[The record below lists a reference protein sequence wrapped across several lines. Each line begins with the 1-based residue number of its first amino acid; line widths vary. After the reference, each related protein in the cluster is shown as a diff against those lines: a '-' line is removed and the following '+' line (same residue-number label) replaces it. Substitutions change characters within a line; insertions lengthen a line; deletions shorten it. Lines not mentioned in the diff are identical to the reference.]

1 MEENPW
7 KDLEPSKGL
16 YISSKDEASI
26 EKLQTRLGGK
36 KEYELHLDLLPE
48 PFIGN
53 PSAPIYLLNLNPG
66 YNKKNEAEMPIIR
79 DYIIKNNKHDK
90 SMEYPFYY
98 LITEKFDPK
107 VAAIKGSEWWQSKLS
122 QLKKEV
128 GDQQKLSKNI
138 FCIEYFPYHSMKYK
152 DCKEIGKLPSQKYV
166 RYLIEK
172 AINNEKNNE
181 NKIFIIMRS
190 LKKWLGLEE
199 LRSGLY
205 KLQKS
210 NRIFF
215 CSNYQNPAISFNNL
229 KELKLSLAD
238 IESSSTKDIYK
249 NDKNKKI
256 KEGRYLEIIK
266 MIK

>member
-1 MEENPW
+1 MENPW
-7 KDLEPSKGL
+7 KNLELNSEGP
-16 YISSKDEASI
+16 YISSGDEASI

-36 KEYELHLDLLPE
+36 EEYKLHLELLPE
-48 PFIGN
+48 PFIGDPN
-53 PSAPIYLLNLNPG
+53 APIYLLNLNPG
-66 YNKKNEAEMPIIR
+66 YKEENKSEMLIIQN
-79 DYIIKNNKHDK
+79 DIIDNNKHK
-90 SMEYPFYY
+90 SMNYPFYY
-98 LITEKFDPK
+98 LNPDEEK
-107 VAAIKGSEWWQSKLS
+107 AAIKGSEWWLSKLS

-256 KEGRYLEIIK
+256 KKDRYLEIIK